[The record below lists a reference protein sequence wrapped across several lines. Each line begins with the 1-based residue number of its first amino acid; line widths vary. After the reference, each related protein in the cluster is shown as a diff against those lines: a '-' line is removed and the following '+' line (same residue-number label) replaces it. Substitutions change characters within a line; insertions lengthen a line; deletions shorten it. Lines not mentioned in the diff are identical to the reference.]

1 MSTAAATDFVR
12 RRAVIFSLPERRGR
26 LEGTA
31 EVVWTAIAPHTTP
44 GIPGRTGPEAAAR
57 SYGVG
62 RALFFVV
69 EPDRARLA
77 DLVRRVRDGRLEVR
91 VGAVRPLPEAA
102 AAFAPEERV
111 SGRTIIRVAED

>member
-1 MSTAAATDFVR
+1 MDGDRPAHDAGEPWTDGPGGGCQE
-12 RRAVIFSLPERRGR
+12 LRRGAGAVLR
-26 LEGTA
+26 RG
-31 EVVWTAIAPHTTP
+31 
-44 GIPGRTGPEAAAR
+44 
-57 SYGVG
+57 
-62 RALFFVV
+62 
-69 EPDRARLA
+69 PDRARLA